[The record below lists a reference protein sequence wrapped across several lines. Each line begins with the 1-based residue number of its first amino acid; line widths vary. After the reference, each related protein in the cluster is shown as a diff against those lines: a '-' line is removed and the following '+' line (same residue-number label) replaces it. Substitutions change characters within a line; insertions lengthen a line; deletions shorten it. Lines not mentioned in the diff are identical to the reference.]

1 MRELSN
7 LKVCFIAGTLAQGGA
22 ERQLFYIL
30 QALCQAG
37 ATPRLLSLNHGEFWE
52 EAIKA
57 LGVSI
62 TCLGNESSRLKRL
75 FRILKELR
83 RDRPDVLQSQ
93 HFYTNAYAGLAAAI
107 LRVKAVGAMRSNGQ
121 YEVTHTG
128 VLGSRLN
135 LRLPRMIAVNSR
147 NAMRYA
153 IGRGV
158 PASRL
163 YFLPNVVDTQ
173 WFKPSGSLPQ
183 TAVTLVAVGRLVKEK
198 RFDRFISVLSRLRA
212 ELRLNVRGL
221 IVGPSCPTHD
231 LRPGLEQQARAL
243 GLYPDRL
250 QFMGGVSDIRS
261 IYHQASICVLTSD
274 WEGTPNVLLEAMA
287 CGLPIVST
295 NAGGVPDIVEHA
307 RTGFLFEPN
316 DLDGL
321 VAGLARLVEH
331 RELRATMAQKAR
343 AFVEENHSLSRL
355 PTHLGH
361 LYDLTVPA
369 ACRGTDAASP
379 TGNGLTELHSPILTG
394 SQVQQ

>member
-1 MRELSN
+1 MRDLSK
-7 LKVCFIAGTLAQGGA
+7 LSVCFLAGTLAQGGA

-37 ATPRLLSLNHGEFWE
+37 ATPRLLTLNQGEFWE
-52 EAIKA
+52 ETIKA
-57 LGVSI
+57 LGVSV
-62 TCLGNESSRLKRL
+62 TSLGNQPSRLKRL
-75 FRILKELR
+75 FRIVKELR
-83 RDRPDVLQSQ
+83 RDRPDVIQSQ
-93 HFYTNAYAGLAAAI
+93 HFYTNAYASLAAAV
-107 LRVKAVGAMRSNGQ
+107 LRAKAVGAIRSNGQ

-128 VLGSRLN
+128 ALGSWLN
-135 LRLPRMIAVNSR
+135 LRLPRTIAVNSR

-173 WFKPSGSLPQ
+173 WFKPSGYLPQ

-198 RFDRFISVLSRLRA
+198 RFDRFISALSRLRA
-212 ELRLNVRGL
+212 ELRLDVRGL
-221 IVGPSCPTHD
+221 IVGPSSPTQD
-231 LRPGLEQQARAL
+231 LRPGLERQARAL

-250 QFMGGVSDIRS
+250 QFLGGVSDIRS
-261 IYHQASICVLTSD
+261 IFHQASICVLTSD

-295 NAGGVPDIVEHA
+295 NVGGVPDIVEHG

-331 RELRATMAQKAR
+331 RELRATIAQNAR
-343 AFVEENHSLSRL
+343 TFVEENHSLSRL
-355 PTHLGH
+355 PTPLGH

-369 ACRGTDAASP
+369 TGRGADAASA
-379 TGNGLTELHSPILTG
+379 TGRGLTELRSPILTG